1 MLVSACAWGI
11 FTLSTVPNAYS
22 EPVARAEPLE
32 VTPPKSRLW
41 NRLAKGIL
49 LLVIVLWA
57 VSEGISLAA
66 QHTGLRRKLSQHL
79 EAAFGRPVE
88 VGSYDFSFWGGPS
101 LEAESVTVAEDS
113 RFGQEYFLRV
123 DSMAVRLRW
132 RSLLR
137 GHIEFGTL
145 SLSRPSLN
153 LVRNAAGDWNL
164 AEWLPRP
171 AGTASANVPV
181 GPLLP
186 SPALRFSRIEVSDG
200 RINFKRADEKLPI
213 AFVGVSGTVETD
225 TPGRWRINLEATPWR
240 SAVVVQQA
248 GTVRVSGYV
257 GGTSSRLRPAAL
269 DLSWTDASVSDVLRL
284 ARGDDYGVRGT
295 LALALSAR
303 TQDQTNAWAIEG
315 RAELRRLHRW
325 DLALRPDNPAVNL
338 TARAKWYPDS
348 PGIELTEAILE
359 APHSDVRATGVV
371 YWDHSQKPPKEL
383 SGPPM
388 LLVTSSTIDFADLLE
403 WIRAFRP
410 GVADDI
416 SLRGLAGVRGQLLPE
431 WPPRVLNAAVFS
443 EGGDL
448 SGGAIRTPAHLGR
461 VQFRYDQGIASFPPV
476 TLSFGVPH
484 GPPLGSFQ
492 VSVSTSPRRGA
503 LPDWRLT
510 GSTSEMRDLIAAASA
525 FGWDPSRGW
534 DLAGPLS
541 CDLLLRG
548 ERDPW
553 KAQPAGSV
561 ELGAPGPRGGVALR
575 VPFLN
580 QPIDQ
585 IVAHVEL
592 KPGARHVV
600 VSSAQA
606 FGARWTGTLDRGSPD
621 AEWQFALLANRL
633 AAADLD
639 RWLNPRWRESFLDRM
654 LPFLNPRSSALAAP
668 EDLQAN
674 GRITLDQFVLAP
686 LAVRSLQ
693 GDLKLAGRHVE
704 LANATAQFYGGA
716 LRGTFDADLEA
727 APNYDASLDF
737 SRVDLS
743 ALSAASPELANLFA
757 GTASGEASFHA
768 RGAGGSDL
776 LASLECRG
784 TAQVTDAQLRSVNLL
799 ESLRSSVSRPGT
811 SAFRQAS
818 TAFSCAA
825 GRIRLQDLLLL
836 SPNGRIDG
844 SGTVDFKRNLDMQVR
859 VLSAGPEEP
868 GGDSNPAQ
876 AVYRLTGPLA
886 TPSIAPA
893 QPPRRNR

>member
-1 MLVSACAWGI
+1 MVS
-11 FTLSTVPNAYS
+11 
-22 EPVARAEPLE
+22 
-32 VTPPKSRLW
+32 PKSRLW
-41 NRLAKGIL
+41 NRWAKGIL
-49 LLVIVLWA
+49 LLVIVLWI

-101 LEAESVTVAEDS
+101 LEARSVTVAEDS

-145 SLSRPSLN
+145 SLTRPSLN

-171 AGTASANVPV
+171 AGTPSANVPV

-186 SPALRFSRIEVSDG
+186 SPALRFRKIEVSDG

-248 GTVRVSGYV
+248 GTIRVSGYV

-303 TQDQTNAWAIEG
+303 TQDQTNGWAIDG

-325 DLALRPDNPAVNL
+325 NLALRPDNPAVNL
-338 TARAKWYPDS
+338 TAHAKWYPDW
-348 PGIELTEAILE
+348 PGIELTEAVLE

-371 YWDHSQKPPKEL
+371 SWDHSQKPPKEL
-383 SGPPM
+383 SGPPL

-416 SLRGLAGVRGQLLPE
+416 SLRGLAGVRGQLLSE
-431 WPPRVLNAAVFS
+431 WPPRVVNAAVS
-443 EGGDL
+443 GDGGDL
-448 SGGAIRTPAHLGR
+448 TGCEPSDSLSSGPSPVSLRPR
-461 VQFRYDQGIASFPPV
+461 NRFSSPPV
-476 TLSFGVPH
+476 TLSFGAPH
-484 GPPLGSFQ
+484 GPQDGSFQ
-492 VSVSTSPRRGA
+492 MNVSTSPRRGA

-510 GSTSEMRDLIAAASA
+510 GSTSEMHDLIAAASA
-525 FGWDPSRGW
+525 FGWNASRGW

-541 CDLLLRG
+541 CDLLLR
-548 ERDPW
+548 EARDPW
-553 KAQPAGSV
+553 KARPAGWV
-561 ELGAPGPRGGVALR
+561 ELGVPGPQGGVALR

-585 IVAHVEL
+585 ILARVEL
-592 KPGARHVV
+592 KPGALHVA

-606 FGARWTGTLDRGSPD
+606 FGARWTGTFDRSGPE
-621 AEWQFALLANRL
+621 AEWQFALSANRL

-639 RWLNPRWRESFLDRM
+639 RWLNPRWRESFSIACCL
-654 LPFLNPRSSALAAP
+654 FLTCAHPRSRCRKSCRPA
-668 EDLQAN
+668 
-674 GRITLDQFVLAP
+674 
-686 LAVRSLQ
+686 
-693 GDLKLAGRHVE
+693 
-704 LANATAQFYGGA
+704 
-716 LRGTFDADLEA
+716 
-727 APNYDASLDF
+727 
-737 SRVDLS
+737 
-743 ALSAASPELANLFA
+743 
-757 GTASGEASFHA
+757 EASTSISSSSH
-768 RGAGGSDL
+768 L
-776 LASLECRG
+776 L
-784 TAQVTDAQLRSVNLL
+784 
-799 ESLRSSVSRPGT
+799 P
-811 SAFRQAS
+811 
-818 TAFSCAA
+818 
-825 GRIRLQDLLLL
+825 
-836 SPNGRIDG
+836 
-844 SGTVDFKRNLDMQVR
+844 
-859 VLSAGPEEP
+859 
-868 GGDSNPAQ
+868 
-876 AVYRLTGPLA
+876 
-886 TPSIAPA
+886 
-893 QPPRRNR
+893 